1 MDEYCV
7 DGKMGKG
14 IYMYLFCKLMKHTE
28 DVGNF
33 ELSIK
38 FEKKMKKIK
47 AKFCNYSAL
56 PDLSLLQALR
66 CFYYTHFAIHR
77 PNQPASLM
85 DLCKSK
91 TLIQK
96 TSMTYFFFIF

>member
-38 FEKKMKKIK
+38 FKKNEENKSQVLQL
-47 AKFCNYSAL
+47 FGSTRSVTTTSSTFLLLYS
-56 PDLSLLQALR
+56 
-66 CFYYTHFAIHR
+66 
-77 PNQPASLM
+77 
-85 DLCKSK
+85 LCYS
-91 TLIQK
+91 
-96 TSMTYFFFIF
+96 